1 MHKLDRPVDPGLYW
15 RDGDRWRPAPA
26 PPGVRVWRS
35 DELVWVKSDAGEGLV
50 PRVQKSFLQ
59 KDKEALQPHLRA
71 FVEHARGG
79 HFAAWEQPEAF
90 VADLRLALQLG
101 EQRG

>member
-1 MHKLDRPVDPGLYW
+1 MHRLDRPVAPGLYW

-50 PRVQKSFLQ
+50 PRV
-59 KDKEALQPHLRA
+59 
-71 FVEHARGG
+71 
-79 HFAAWEQPEAF
+79 AWERYKQQQMERTDA
-90 VADLRLALQLG
+90 AA
-101 EQRG
+101 